1 MGEYSKVF
9 SMDALYC
16 VQSYLNNSSKSAH
29 HISIHSPAMHAAKAP
44 AAYVLSSKSLV
55 GCRGRPGSS
64 AGAWSLIRGDA
75 TVSRS

>member
-1 MGEYSKVF
+1 MLMLPAAEQQLLFVHIT
-9 SMDALYC
+9 
-16 VQSYLNNSSKSAH
+16 LNNSSKSAH
-29 HISIHSPAMHAAKAP
+29 HDSIHSPVMHAAKVT
-44 AAYVLSSKSLV
+44 AAYVLPSKSLV